1 MKRKAIE
8 RIKPKKPE
16 GKGLTATLQ
25 ELGEILIL
33 NIYQAKELLVRYCIN
48 YETGEHEYWKEQH
61 GWRKGGIL
69 NALNEDWRDWEWRTY
84 DDYPKLQ
91 GKDANRIK
99 ELIRHRAWNNSPWER
114 INGLE
119 HSYNSEIRERCE
131 TNRKMKLMNLM
142 RKVPG
147 RPKNLR
153 EWFFEQAAGEDYMF
167 RNRETK
173 EFACTNCGDPVGRK
187 KSSDRD
193 RVERRSGTMIW
204 YSAIPAE
211 NWCRQRQE
219 QTISNRNGRAA
230 ISSSR

>member
-69 NALNEDWRDWEWRTY
+69 NALNEDWRDWKWRTY

-91 GKDANRIK
+91 KKDANRIK

-119 HSYNSEIRERCE
+119 HSYNSEIRERLVIWALAAKD
-131 TNRKMKLMNLM
+131 TKL
-142 RKVPG
+142 
-147 RPKNLR
+147 
-153 EWFFEQAAGEDYMF
+153 E
-167 RNRETK
+167 
-173 EFACTNCGDPVGRK
+173 
-187 KSSDRD
+187 
-193 RVERRSGTMIW
+193 
-204 YSAIPAE
+204 AE
-211 NWCRQRQE
+211 E
-219 QTISNRNGRAA
+219 HGSL
-230 ISSSR
+230 

>member
-16 GKGLTATLQ
+16 GKGLTASLQ

-91 GKDANRIK
+91 EKDANRIK
-99 ELIRHRAWNNSPWER
+99 RLIKHRAWNNSP
-114 INGLE
+114 
-119 HSYNSEIRERCE
+119 
-131 TNRKMKLMNLM
+131 
-142 RKVPG
+142 
-147 RPKNLR
+147 
-153 EWFFEQAAGEDYMF
+153 
-167 RNRETK
+167 
-173 EFACTNCGDPVGRK
+173 
-187 KSSDRD
+187 
-193 RVERRSGTMIW
+193 
-204 YSAIPAE
+204 
-211 NWCRQRQE
+211 
-219 QTISNRNGRAA
+219 
-230 ISSSR
+230 